1 MGIILD
7 SIDFKKGYKVLDIG
21 CRNGSLLI
29 ELSNR
34 IDDSC
39 ELIGIDASKKN
50 IEKAK
55 KSSKNKNI
63 KFEVG
68 LIENMHY
75 DDKYFDVILSTFLFH
90 HLSFD
95 IMNKGIKELKRVLK
109 PKGKILIIDIGKPIG
124 LYSKFITPFTLW
136 HKHIYSNIHSEVEDI
151 LKKNSF
157 KILDIKNTTRLV
169 GTINIILAEK

>member
-1 MGIILD
+1 
-7 SIDFKKGYKVLDIG
+7 
-21 CRNGSLLI
+21 
-29 ELSNR
+29 
-34 IDDSC
+34 
-39 ELIGIDASKKN
+39 
-50 IEKAK
+50 
-55 KSSKNKNI
+55 
-63 KFEVG
+63 
-68 LIENMHY
+68 MHY